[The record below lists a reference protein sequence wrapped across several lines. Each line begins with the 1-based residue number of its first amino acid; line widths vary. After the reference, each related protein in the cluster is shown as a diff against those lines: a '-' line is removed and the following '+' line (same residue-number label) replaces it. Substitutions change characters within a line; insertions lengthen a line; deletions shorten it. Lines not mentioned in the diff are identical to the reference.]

1 MEQARVEPAVV
12 GQFHTFG
19 EAGVAYEVVEELDDH
34 TVKIRVVETGETLDY
49 DRDQLA
55 ADPLA

>member
-1 MEQARVEPAVV
+1 MKSEIV

-19 EAGVAYEVVEELDDH
+19 QAGVAYEVVEELDDS

-49 DRDQLA
+49 SRDQLA